1 MTSFFIFAL
10 ALVAAFTAAMT
21 VLTQLAFRSERRYA
35 DARAARLRARA
46 ASSAATP
53 AQAIS
58 LADRRR
64 TVRTDIEVER
74 RAA

>member
-10 ALVAAFTAAMT
+10 GLVAAFTVAMT

-46 ASSAATP
+46 ASTAVAP
-53 AQAIS
+53 AQAIN
-58 LADRRR
+58 LAERRK
-64 TVRTDIEVER
+64 TVRSDIEVER